1 MTRKITIQDIS
12 KAAGTSPSTVSRVL
26 TGNASVSQEK
36 REAIEDAIKR
46 LKYRPSHLARGL
58 KTSITYSVGLLLN
71 DITNPFYSA
80 IARGVEDVALEH
92 GYSLILCNTSEDP
105 SREIHYLQ
113 VLQDKHVDGVI
124 VGPTKQNEDFLQDY
138 VARIPVVQVD
148 RQLKGLP
155 LSSVVADNEDAGY
168 TATRHM
174 LERGHRRI
182 HVFCWGW
189 HVSSLNERLNG
200 YKRALNEYNIPFDP
214 TLIIDVEGHTIENA
228 CRAAETWFT
237 NGTLPVAVLALN
249 NQLGLGILK
258 AAHALELSI
267 PDQLALVVFDDQDV
281 FALLRP
287 SITAVEQPAYAIGR
301 RAMELLLERMDSDE
315 AQPPQVV
322 VLPMQLI
329 ERESV

>member
-26 TGNASVSQEK
+26 TGSASVSPEK

-124 VGPTKQNEDFLQDY
+124 LGPTEQNEDFLRDY
-138 VARIPVVQVD
+138 AIRIPTVQVD
-148 RQLKGLP
+148 RQLPDLA
-155 LSSVVADNEDAGY
+155 LSSVVADNEAAGY
-168 TATRHM
+168 AATRYM
-174 LERGHRRI
+174 IERGHRRI
-182 HVFCWGW
+182 HVFCWRW

-200 YKRALNEYNIPFDP
+200 YKRALSEYDIAFEPA
-214 TLIIDVEGHTIENA
+214 LIIDIEGHTIENA
-228 CRAAETWFT
+228 CLIAEKWFA
-237 NGTLPVAVLALN
+237 NGALPVAVLALN

-258 AAHALELSI
+258 AAHALNLSI

-287 SITAVEQPAYAIGR
+287 SVTAIEQPAYQIGK
-301 RAMELLLERMDSDE
+301 RAMEMLLERIDGSDE
-315 AQPPQVV
+315 QPPQVV
-322 VLPMQLI
+322 VLPMELI
-329 ERESV
+329 VRESV

>member
-124 VGPTKQNEDFLQDY
+124 VGPTEQNEDYLQDY

-148 RQLKGLP
+148 RQLKGLS

-189 HVSSLNERLNG
+189 HVSSLTERLDG
-200 YKRALNEYNIPFDP
+200 YKRALAEAGIPFDP
-214 TLIIDVEGHTIENA
+214 ALVINIEGHTIQQATE
-228 CRAAETWFT
+228 AALAWLQSAQ
-237 NGTLPVAVLALN
+237 LPAAVLALN

-258 AAHALELSI
+258 ANHTLHLSI

-301 RAMELLLERMDSDE
+301 RAMELLLEHMDSDD

-322 VLPMQLI
+322 VLPMELI
-329 ERESV
+329 QRESV